1 MSIHPCGW
9 SKKHHALRV
18 PPRVCFLAVV
28 NDPDLPGCHRARY
41 ACLGLLQGQFS
52 LRLEADMIGLGTNP
66 LMEVVPVT
74 VEDVGARDLSLCLRR
89 VDEGLQLLPGD
100 ELGLLDFEW
109 LPPFANLASDHSTT
123 GVCHDVL
130 EFVFPV

>member
-1 MSIHPCGW
+1 
-9 SKKHHALRV
+9 
-18 PPRVCFLAVV
+18 
-28 NDPDLPGCHRARY
+28 
-41 ACLGLLQGQFS
+41 
-52 LRLEADMIGLGTNP
+52 MIGLGTNP

-109 LPPFANLASDHSTT
+109 LPYMSRKNAINCVPSRLRILISP
-123 GVCHDVL
+123 GCQGLPLVL
-130 EFVFPV
+130 